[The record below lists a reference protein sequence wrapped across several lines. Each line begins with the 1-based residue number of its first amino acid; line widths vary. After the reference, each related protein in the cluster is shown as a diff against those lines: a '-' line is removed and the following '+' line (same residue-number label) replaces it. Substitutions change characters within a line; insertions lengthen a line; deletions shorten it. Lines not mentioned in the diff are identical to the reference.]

1 MDMLRRYG
9 VGHETME
16 SVRGR
21 KRSLGW
27 KGFVE
32 QEGFE
37 PGVKQ
42 RRSDGWWEWRVD
54 GGSWGSRCKKRWV
67 GVGEVGAMLSQRS
80 GKLIPEKWWSILKW
94 TVSDP

>member
-42 RRSDGWWEWRVD
+42 RRSDG
-54 GGSWGSRCKKRWV
+54 
-67 GVGEVGAMLSQRS
+67 
-80 GKLIPEKWWSILKW
+80 
-94 TVSDP
+94 